1 MPDHVTIRR
10 ALLSVSDKTGLL
22 DLARAL
28 IARNVELLSTGGT
41 AAALAAAGL
50 EVKLVEEHTGFP
62 EMMDGRLKT
71 LHPTIHG
78 GLLAL
83 RDNAAHNAAAEQHN
97 IPPID
102 LVVVN
107 LYPFRK
113 TVLRPGVTVQEAIEN
128 IDIGGPTMIRSAAK
142 NHAFVT
148 VLTSPEHYADFIAEF
163 AATGGISLAS
173 RQRLATL
180 AFHHTAVYDAT
191 ISRWLAPRMLSPS
204 EAAMPAELALPLMR
218 RQLARYGENPHQQA
232 AIYAEPFPASPGVL
246 AATQLHG
253 KELSYNNFNDAA
265 AAAELATA
273 LSALNGQPAAAVI
286 KHANP
291 CGASVL
297 VRAGLAREAIQL
309 AIEGDPLA
317 AFGGIL
323 AFSGT
328 IDRAAAERLIER
340 DIFLEVLLAADF
352 EPDAL
357 AMLKAR
363 SENIRLLKLPP
374 AAQQVSLQVLSMA
387 YRSIPGGMLAQ
398 ERDSRR
404 GVVSEWQHKA
414 GPPPLVSQLQC
425 ALATEVCVQAMAS
438 NAIAIGGAIGEDGH
452 FRLFGGGLGQVDRVT
467 AARLAV
473 EKCRAT
479 KSPLV
484 DAVACS
490 DAFFPFNDGPQ
501 ILIDAG
507 VRMIVH
513 PGGSKRDGET
523 FELCERSGVTCMIT
537 GVRRFRH

>member
-1 MPDHVTIRR
+1 MSDHVTIRR
-10 ALLSVSDKTGLL
+10 ALLSVSDKTGLI

-41 AAALAAAGL
+41 AAALSAAGL
-50 EVKLVEEHTGFP
+50 KVKLVEEHTGFP

-78 GLLAL
+78 GILAI
-83 RDNAAHNAAAEQHN
+83 RDNPAHNAAAEQHN
-97 IPPID
+97 IPAID

-107 LYPFRK
+107 LYPFRQ
-113 TVLRPGVTVQEAIEN
+113 TVLRPGVTMPEAIEN

-148 VLTSPEHYADFIAEF
+148 VLTSPEHYAEFLGEF
-163 AATGGISLAS
+163 AATGGVGLAS

-191 ISRWLAPRMLSPS
+191 ISRWLAPRTLSPS
-204 EAAMPAELALPLMR
+204 EAAMPAELALPLVR
-218 RQLARYGENPHQQA
+218 KQLARYGENPHQQA
-232 AIYAEPFPASPGVL
+232 AIYAEPVPADPGIF

-253 KELSYNNFNDAA
+253 KDLSYNNCNDAA
-265 AAAELATA
+265 AATELATA
-273 LSALNGQPAAAVI
+273 LSALNGHPAAAVI

-291 CGASVL
+291 CGASAL
-297 VRAGLAREAIQL
+297 VRAGSAKAAIQF
-309 AIEGDPLA
+309 AIDGDPLA

-374 AAQQVSLQVLSMA
+374 APPHTCSTALSMA

-398 ERDSRR
+398 ERDTRR
-404 GVVSEWQHKA
+404 GIISEWQHKA
-414 GPPPLVSQLQC
+414 GPMPTASQLQV

-438 NAIAIGGAIGEDGH
+438 NAVAIGGAIGDDGH

-479 KSPLV
+479 KTPLA

-490 DAFFPFNDGPQ
+490 DAFFPFSDGPQ
-501 ILIDAG
+501 MLIDAG